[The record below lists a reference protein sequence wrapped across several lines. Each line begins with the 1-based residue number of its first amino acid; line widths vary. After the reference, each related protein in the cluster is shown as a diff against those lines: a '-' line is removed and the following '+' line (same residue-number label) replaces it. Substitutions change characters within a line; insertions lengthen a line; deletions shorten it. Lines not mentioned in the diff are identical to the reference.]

1 MRARLHDKRLYWRG
15 DTLWCRVLG
24 TDGRVQRKTTKCH
37 DEPAA
42 SKKAD
47 EFERA
52 ATDPTY
58 AAALSTTLGGALTA
72 FFADLDRRGRS
83 DATKAKAR
91 QKVGHFVRLWGASMP
106 LVRVTAA
113 LVLEYID
120 RRQRET
126 AKDIT
131 IKDEL
136 GHLGQTLKLARH
148 VGTFHEQR
156 DRIFPPFFSAKH
168 KPKSRWPTPAE
179 MAALV
184 PHLEEH
190 RAAQIV
196 YILATGCRR
205 EESFRARRQDTQ
217 WSRRLVHVHG
227 TKTEASY
234 DDVPITAV
242 TELLLQWSLER
253 APGRDRLF
261 RPWGNLSRD
270 LAAACVRA
278 CIPRLTPNDLRRGF
292 AKWHVLAGVSQ
303 NATSKLLRHTTDKLA
318 QTTYARVTGQEVAA
332 LVGPQIRALPDLRFL
347 GFEPAG
353 SPACAPPAGCPVAL
367 PPATPIAALGAA
379 PVGADAVAGALI
391 AAPLP
396 TFTGVPILYRATDQT
411 TPSVPNALHQ
421 TAGKQAPPRE
431 FESLTFA
438 LGKRCSIQLSYGG
451 LCFDRLRRG

>member
-1 MRARLHDKRLYWRG
+1 
-15 DTLWCRVLG
+15 
-24 TDGRVQRKTTKCH
+24 
-37 DEPAA
+37 
-42 SKKAD
+42 
-47 EFERA
+47 
-52 ATDPTY
+52 
-58 AAALSTTLGGALTA
+58 
-72 FFADLDRRGRS
+72 
-83 DATKAKAR
+83 
-91 QKVGHFVRLWGASMP
+91 MP

-148 VGTFHEQR
+148 VGTFHEQL

-353 SPACAPPAGCPVAL
+353 SPACAPPAGSPVAL
-367 PPATPIAALGAA
+367 PPATPIAALGAL
-379 PVGADAVAGALI
+379 P

-421 TAGKQAPPRE
+421 TPGKQAPPRE

-451 LCFDRLRRG
+451 QSKQSRNLSLYSSTRSFRSSRLPRPQEAYCYRISALPRHNPTQHPPPPDPPRPLDQRPVALPRPPGTSSSRSARTLPGRRAASDSRCSR